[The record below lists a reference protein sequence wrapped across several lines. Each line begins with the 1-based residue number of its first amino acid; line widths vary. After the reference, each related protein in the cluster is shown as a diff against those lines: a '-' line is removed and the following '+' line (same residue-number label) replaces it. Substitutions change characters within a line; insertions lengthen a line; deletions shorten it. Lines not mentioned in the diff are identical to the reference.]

1 MASSDG
7 DLRFSNQSK
16 YVCVFSKVL
25 IILANELSK
34 QSLLPTHDG
43 RWRECP
49 LTQGLGN
56 MLKGNFTNMDKRNTY
71 DVTTY
76 GSKNLKKKY
85 IYIYIYTFDRFNAP
99 QLKYIYI

>member
-1 MASSDG
+1 
-7 DLRFSNQSK
+7 
-16 YVCVFSKVL
+16 
-25 IILANELSK
+25 
-34 QSLLPTHDG
+34 
-43 RWRECP
+43 
-49 LTQGLGN
+49 

-76 GSKNLKKKY
+76 GSKNLKKKIY